1 MAGGKVQG
9 CLECG
14 KLCRLKRGLG
24 VLQCSKCPPELQLSV
39 PVPFLQVTMLGF
51 AGTLQWQ
58 QPPGEG
64 LLVTLPDAP
73 PSPVRSQLGWAVRL
87 EGVK

>member
-1 MAGGKVQG
+1 M
-9 CLECG
+9 
-14 KLCRLKRGLG
+14 
-24 VLQCSKCPPELQLSV
+24 
-39 PVPFLQVTMLGF
+39 PFLQVTMLGF